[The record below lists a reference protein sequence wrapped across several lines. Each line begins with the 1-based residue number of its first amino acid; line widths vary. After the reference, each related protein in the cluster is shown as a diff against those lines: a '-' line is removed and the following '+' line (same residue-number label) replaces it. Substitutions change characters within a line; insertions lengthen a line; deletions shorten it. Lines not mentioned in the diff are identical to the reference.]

1 VDTNKKKATAKAR
14 VSFKDLDPKKNPKGG
29 SGIQSQLKNP
39 SLPSQIQ
46 LKGNFLNPQP
56 LPP

>member
-1 VDTNKKKATAKAR
+1 VDTNKKKAPAKAR

-29 SGIQSQLKNP
+29 GSIQPQTKSF

-46 LKGNFLNPQP
+46 TKGDFLNPQP